1 MSLSVFAKIPVPTLE
16 LEHPMHYVD
25 STVSV
30 AKVRISSVS
39 AGLNNRLYRRVLDLK
54 LNPEYINHMDIN
66 DFVAKAC
73 NLGLPTPDQER
84 LWIFTSVNALFIFE
98 FDDHFDKPLL
108 IAPEYV
114 ARRSKQM
121 RAVLRSLSSHKLSG
135 LQGSLED
142 WPAEVP
148 CKEAYLWLLREAEDL
163 RKGAAELLHDVFID
177 FCNGVE
183 EEVIQW
189 QSDAH
194 RGDFTGWNLDRYKE
208 ARKRSVGYIFTPVV
222 PLFIINKWIQ
232 KDYFTTCIDLLYE
245 AAIIVALANDILGIP
260 RDHGDDG
267 TMTVLR
273 VITSQDKVVEVH
285 NEMVEVLHKKVLE
298 LECNKRRF
306 MEEMEAAAV
315 GLFLWQLDSNRY
327 AGRLPITI
335 Y

>member
-1 MSLSVFAKIPVPTLE
+1 MSLGVFAKIPVPALE
-16 LEHPMHYVD
+16 LEHPVHYAD
-25 STVSV
+25 SAVSV

-39 AGLNNRLYRRVLDLK
+39 AGLNNRLYRRVLGLK
-54 LNPEYINHMDIN
+54 MNPEYIKHMDIN

-73 NLGLPTPDQER
+73 NLGLPTPDQDR
-84 LWIFTSVNALFIFE
+84 LWIFASVTGLFIFE

-121 RAVLRSLSSHKLSG
+121 RAVLRSLSGHKLSG

-142 WPAEVP
+142 WPTEVP
-148 CKEAYLWLLREAEDL
+148 CKEAYLWLLREAEDQ
-163 RKGAAELLHDVFID
+163 RKGGAELLHDVFID
-177 FCNGVE
+177 FCYGVE
-183 EEVIQW
+183 EEIIQW

-194 RGDFTGWNLDRYKE
+194 RGDFTAWTFDRYNE
-208 ARKRSVGYIFTPVV
+208 ARKHSVGYIFTPVV

-232 KDYFTTCIDLLYE
+232 KEYFTSCIDLLYE
-245 AAIIVALANDILGIP
+245 AAIIVGLGNDILGML
-260 RDHGDDG
+260 RDSAEDG
-267 TMTVLR
+267 SMTVLKI
-273 VITSQDKVVEVH
+273 ITSHDKIVEVH
-285 NEMVEVLHKKVLE
+285 NKMVEVLHKKVLE